1 MEPVKVLIAFIC
13 IVRQYLRQNPTVMIS
28 MSFTGKIEKSEK

>member
-1 MEPVKVLIAFIC
+1 MEPVKVLIALYLYCKTI
-13 IVRQYLRQNPTVMIS
+13 LRQNPTVMIS